1 MMDLWALLGFN
12 NEFVEISD
20 LKNQMTFAYFPVWEN
35 QKMVIENSKPK
46 SQYFFLEA
54 IVFSEFPFDNC
65 FEVAQVG
72 LRNWSWIKVV
82 HGF

>member
-1 MMDLWALLGFN
+1 
-12 NEFVEISD
+12 
-20 LKNQMTFAYFPVWEN
+20 MTFAYFPVWEN

-54 IVFSEFPFDNC
+54 IVFSEFPFDNY

-72 LRNWSWIKVV
+72 LRN
-82 HGF
+82 